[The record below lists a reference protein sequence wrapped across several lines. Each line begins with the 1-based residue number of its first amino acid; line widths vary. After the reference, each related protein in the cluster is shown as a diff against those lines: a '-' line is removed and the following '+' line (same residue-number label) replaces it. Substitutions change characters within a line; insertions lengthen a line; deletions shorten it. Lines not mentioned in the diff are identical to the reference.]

1 MSAEKPHPM
10 EVIEVKDKKTAGEFL
25 HLPRLIYADDPN
37 WISHLDQD
45 VEAVFDPDK
54 NPRFRNGE
62 ATRWLLK
69 NHQGELIGR
78 VAAFVNKDLAYTF
91 KQPTG
96 GMGFFECI
104 NDREAAFLLF
114 DTCKAWLEERGM
126 EAMDGPVNFGEKER
140 FWGLLVEGHGH
151 RPPYLMNYHPPYY
164 KELLEAYGF
173 QNYYEQYVYHSP
185 TDVSL
190 PPVLE
195 KAHQRLIRTQG
206 YHFEHLQSGSLE
218 KYARD
223 FMTIYNKAWRKA
235 HKNFK
240 EMTVE
245 EAIQS
250 FKEMRSVID
259 EELIIF
265 GYHRGEPVAFFIGMP
280 ELNELFRF
288 VDGKLNTPGKI
299 KFLYHRWRGR
309 CRTIYGMVFGVVPEY
324 QHRGLE
330 SGLIM
335 TLREVVSRRN
345 YYKSIIITWIGDFN
359 PKMIK
364 IVEFLGAKKLF
375 TLVTYRKLFKE
386 GASFERHPMVGAGA
400 PPVG

>member
-1 MSAEKPHPM
+1 MSAEKTHPM
-10 EVIEVKDKKTAGEFL
+10 EIIEVKDKKTAGEFL

-54 NPRFRNGE
+54 NPRFRSGE
-62 ATRWLLK
+62 AMRWILR
-69 NHQGELIGR
+69 NNRGELIGR
-78 VAAFVNKDLAYTF
+78 IAAFVNEQLAYTF

-104 NDREAAFLLF
+104 NDKDAAFLLF
-114 DTCKAWLEERGM
+114 DTCKAWLEKRGI

-140 FWGLLVEGHGH
+140 FWGLLVEGHGR

-195 KAHQRLIRTQG
+195 KVQQRLIRKQG
-206 YHFEHLQSGSLE
+206 YHFEHLHTENLE

-223 FMTIYNKAWRKA
+223 FMTIYNKAWGKA
-235 HKNFK
+235 HKHFR
-240 EMTVE
+240 EMTME
-245 EAIQS
+245 EAIKS
-250 FKEMRSVID
+250 FKGMRSVID
-259 EELIIF
+259 EKLIVF
-265 GYHRGEPVAFFIGMP
+265 GYHQGEPVAFFIGMP
-280 ELNELFRF
+280 ELNELLRF
-288 VDGKLNTPGKI
+288 VDGKLNTLGKI
-299 KFLYHRWRGR
+299 KFLYHRWRGK

-324 QHRGLE
+324 QKKGLE
-330 SGLIM
+330 SALI
-335 TLREVVSRRN
+335 LSLKEIISRRN
-345 YYKSIIITWIGDFN
+345 FYKSMIITWIGDFN
-359 PKMIK
+359 PQMIK
-364 IVEFLGAKKLF
+364 IVEHFGAEKIF
-375 TLVTYRKLFKE
+375 TLVTYRKLFNE
-386 GASFERHPMVGAGA
+386 GAVFERHPMVGAA
-400 PPVG
+400 RRRL